1 MSNSS
6 RKPTAVRRRILA
18 ILVSF
23 SLFSYLL
30 RMNISV
36 AQHFMVPELG
46 LSDIQVGQIFS
57 AFMVG
62 YALFQVPA
70 GVWGDHRGPRFVLTV
85 AVLSWGFL
93 TWLTGLV
100 PGLVVR
106 GPAAA
111 FVSLLI
117 LRFMLGVA
125 ESAMYPV
132 AGRVVANW
140 MPVAEHAFSNAVV
153 MAGNTVGSA
162 LAPPLIAFLMLSFG
176 WRFSFYLT
184 GIFPFGIAVL
194 WWWQARDRPEQHPA
208 VNQEEIAI
216 IAAGR
221 TAKSATDPVPS
232 WWSLWKNWN
241 IAFLC
246 LSYFLTSYVMFVFL
260 FWLYKY
266 FVDVRKF
273 TVMGG
278 GWALSLPFAVATVAL
293 PSMGYL
299 SDRLSVRRGPL
310 WGCRTVAMGC
320 LVFCGLLLL
329 VGAEASGPGMAV
341 AAISLSVA
349 CLFSTEGPYWS
360 TVIRLAGPHAGAAG
374 GLMNMVGNL
383 GGAVSTAVVPFLV
396 HIFGWLGALAFA
408 SGFAII
414 AAAFWLLIRSDS
426 KTPVQ
431 TLGGNERVPGEAT

>member
-1 MSNSS
+1 MSDSS
-6 RKPTAVRRRILA
+6 LKPTAVRRRILA
-18 ILVSF
+18 ILVCF

-57 AFMVG
+57 SFMVG

-70 GVWGDHRGPRFVLTV
+70 GVWGDWKGPRFVLTM

-93 TWLTGLV
+93 TLLTGLV
-100 PGLVVR
+100 PGLLVR
-106 GPAAA
+106 GAAAA

-117 LRFMLGVA
+117 LRFMLGVGEA
-125 ESAMYPV
+125 AMYPV

-140 MPVAEHAFSNAVV
+140 MPPAEHAFSNAVV
-153 MAGNTVGSA
+153 IAGNTVGSA
-162 LAPPLIAFLMLSFG
+162 LAPPLIAYLMQNFG

-184 GIFPFGIAVL
+184 GVFPFGIAML

-208 VNQEEIAI
+208 VNGAELALIAT
-216 IAAGR
+216 GR
-221 TAKSATDPVPS
+221 TAKSMTGHDPP
-232 WWSLWKNWN
+232 WWSLWKNRN

-246 LSYFLTSYVMFVFL
+246 LSYFLTSYVMFVFV

-266 FVDVRKF
+266 FVDVRGF

-278 GWALSLPFAVATVAL
+278 GWALSLPFVVATVAL

-299 SDRLSVRRGPL
+299 SDRLSVTRGALRGRRA
-310 WGCRTVAMGC
+310 VAMGC

-329 VGAEASGPGMAV
+329 AGAEASRPWMAV

-360 TVIRLAGPHAGAAG
+360 TVIKLGGPHAGAAG

-383 GGAVSTAVVPFLV
+383 GGAVSVAVVPYLV
-396 HIFGWLGALAFA
+396 HIVGWLGALASA
-408 SGFAII
+408 SLCAFI
-414 AAAFWLLIRSDS
+414 AAALWLLIRADANS
-426 KTPVQ
+426 
-431 TLGGNERVPGEAT
+431 